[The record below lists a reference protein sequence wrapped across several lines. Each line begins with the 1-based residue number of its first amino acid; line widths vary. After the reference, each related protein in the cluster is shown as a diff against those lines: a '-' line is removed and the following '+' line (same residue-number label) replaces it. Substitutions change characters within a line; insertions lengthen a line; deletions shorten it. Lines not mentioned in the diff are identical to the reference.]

1 VPTHKKILDNVG
13 QTILLNA
20 KHKDTVQ
27 SYKNLNDSQY
37 TVISKLG
44 TMGEEA
50 VQAMIPNAV
59 YKTAGTAGDNG
70 VASCG
75 FFSDNSPV
83 ASPSPQ
89 DIFHRC
95 FLECAG
101 YLSVVLKD
109 QSLFKA
115 VICNGFCFL
124 GRRRPHIFL
133 SVLSV
138 YL

>member
-83 ASPSPQ
+83 ASPSPPRY
-89 DIFHRC
+89 F
-95 FLECAG
+95 
-101 YLSVVLKD
+101 S
-109 QSLFKA
+109 
-115 VICNGFCFL
+115 
-124 GRRRPHIFL
+124 
-133 SVLSV
+133 
-138 YL
+138 